1 MSNPDKGKGI
11 EGRDPSFGDRL
22 PPNNMRDSAE
32 SMQLR
37 QNFDDRFLNGDS
49 YNQRLYTLGSTIL
62 GPAETMNN
70 TQGLRNGN
78 SGTYVPASH
87 YQARMGGQRFVIIWP
102 SYSSI
107 SAYDLLA
114 TQFITAR
121 CACSLL

>member
-11 EGRDPSFGDRL
+11 EGRDPSFSDRL
-22 PPNNMRDSAE
+22 PPNNMRDSAD

-37 QNFDDRFLNGDS
+37 QNFDDHFLNGDS
-49 YNQRLYTLGSTIL
+49 YGQRLYTLGSTIL

-78 SGTYVPASH
+78 SGTSVPASH
-87 YQARMGGQRFVIIWP
+87 YQARMSGQRFVIIWP

-107 SAYDLLA
+107 NAYDLLA
-114 TQFITAR
+114 TLFITVR